1 MPTSTSA
8 EATEVAAE
16 AAAPAPKA
24 RTLSARPRLKAAV
37 VAEPEAAAEE
47 AAPAPAPK
55 RATKATAASAP
66 AAAPAPAPS
75 GKGSQNLQD
84 QFLNHLRKNKT
95 PVTMF
100 LVKGV
105 KLQGIVTWFDNFSIL
120 LRRDGQSQLVY
131 KHAVSTI
138 MPSTPIDTRLFGTTE
153 GNKKARLLQDV
164 FLASIRA
171 AAVQVT
177 MFLVNGVMLQGRV
190 AAYDLFCMMLEREGY
205 VQLAY
210 KHAVSTI
217 QPVTPVDLTGEW
229 DGEEETDA

>member
-1 MPTSTSA
+1 MPG
-8 EATEVAAE
+8 
-16 AAAPAPKA
+16 
-24 RTLSARPRLKAAV
+24 RTLSARPRSAS
-37 VAEPEAAAEE
+37 AEPELDVTPI
-47 AAPAPAPK
+47 PASSPITAG
-55 RATKATAASAP
+55 TTAA
-66 AAAPAPAPS
+66 
-75 GKGSQNLQD
+75 KGQNLQD
-84 QFLNHLRKNKT
+84 QFLNLLRKNKV

-131 KHAVSTI
+131 KHAISTI
-138 MPSTPIDTRLFGTTE
+138 MPSQPVDIKLFNTAADG
-153 GNKKARLLQDV
+153 GKKVRLLQDV
-164 FLASIRA
+164 FLSSIRN

-190 AAYDLFCMMLEREGY
+190 AAYDLFCMLLEREGY

-229 DGEEETDA
+229 DGEESDD

>member
-1 MPTSTSA
+1 VTG
-8 EATEVAAE
+8 
-16 AAAPAPKA
+16 
-24 RTLSARPRLKAAV
+24 RTLSARPKAV
-37 VAEPEAAAEE
+37 
-47 AAPAPAPK
+47 PAPE
-55 RATKATAASAP
+55 TEVTP
-66 AAAPAPAPS
+66 AAAP
-75 GKGSQNLQD
+75 KGNQNLQD
-84 QFLNHLRKNKT
+84 QFLNLLRKNKT

-138 MPSTPIDTRLFGTTE
+138 MPSQPIDARQFSSGE
-153 GNKKARLLQDV
+153 GSKKVRLLQDV
-164 FLASIRA
+164 FLSSIRNA
-171 AAVQVT
+171 GVQVT

-190 AAYDLFCMMLEREGY
+190 AAYDLFCMLLEREGY

-217 QPVTPVDLTGEW
+217 QPVTPVDLSGEW
-229 DGEEETDA
+229 DGEEEAD